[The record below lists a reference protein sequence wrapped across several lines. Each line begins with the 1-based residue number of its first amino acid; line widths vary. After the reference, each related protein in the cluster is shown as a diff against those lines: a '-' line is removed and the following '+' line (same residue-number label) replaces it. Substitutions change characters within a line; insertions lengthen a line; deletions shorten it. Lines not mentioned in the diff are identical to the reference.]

1 MEPMKQRIAWTSLCL
16 ALVTA
21 LASLACVQAPA
32 MSPTP
37 TPVAFTPIAGTLPT
51 PVPSPPGTAS
61 QGFTIYFID
70 VGQGDA
76 TLIVASSGERLLV
89 DGGRS
94 QSLIRDRLRAMG
106 VTDLDAIAMTHPD
119 ADHIGGL
126 IEVLEIFPVERIYLN
141 GGDSTSRMFSDFMR
155 LVRAEGAEV
164 EIVRR
169 GDVIPLGGLS
179 LKVLHPGSLTGDSNE
194 DSMVLLL
201 DCGEVEVLLTGDAET
216 ASERDMLK
224 AGVLSDIDVL
234 KVGHHGSRTSTSE
247 EFLDVVRPEAGI
259 ISAARQSP
267 YGHPHPEVLARLAD
281 ASVGVMLTD
290 TSAGA
295 DTIVMKSD
303 CQRYEF
309 AEAG

>member
-1 MEPMKQRIAWTSLCL
+1 MKQQLAWTSICV
-16 ALVTA
+16 ALMAA
-21 LASLACVQAPA
+21 LASLACGQAPSA
-32 MSPTP
+32 SPTAA
-37 TPVAFTPIAGTLPT
+37 PVALTPTGGT
-51 PVPSPPGTAS
+51 VATAS
-61 QGFTIYFID
+61 PSYSGGAPQGFTIYFID

-76 TLIVASSGERLLV
+76 TLIVASTGESLLV

-94 QSLIRDRLRAMG
+94 QTLIRDRLRAMG
-106 VTDLDAIAMTHPD
+106 VTDLDAVAMTHPD

-141 GGDSTSRMFSDFMR
+141 GGDSISRMFSDFMR

-164 EIVRR
+164 DTVRR
-169 GDVIPLGGLS
+169 GDAIPLGSLS

-201 DCGEVEVLLTGDAET
+201 DCGEVEVLLTGDAEVP
-216 ASERDMLK
+216 SERDMLR

-247 EFLDVVRPEAGI
+247 DFLDAVRPEVGI

-267 YGHPHPEVLARLAD
+267 YGHPHPEVLARLEA
-281 ASVGVMLTD
+281 ASVKVMLTD
-290 TSAGA
+290 TGSGA

-309 AEAG
+309 ASAG